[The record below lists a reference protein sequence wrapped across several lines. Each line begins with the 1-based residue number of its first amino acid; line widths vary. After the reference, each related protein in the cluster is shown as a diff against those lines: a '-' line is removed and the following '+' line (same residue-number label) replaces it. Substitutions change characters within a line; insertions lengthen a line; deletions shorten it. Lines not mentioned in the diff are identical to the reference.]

1 MIDHKM
7 LLWRLE
13 ELASEEQQE
22 KLWLH
27 GNENQM
33 SSFTEAICG
42 VFDDARLTRAL
53 ETGYLENNFSRELC
67 QKVEKLNQLINLV
80 PEDLPPEKIIKHSKM
95 NAIRALSGELLDL
108 FESEIAEGE
117 EG

>member
-1 MIDHKM
+1 MLDMII
-7 LLWRLE
+7 LLENLN
-13 ELASEEQQE
+13 ELASKELQE

-53 ETGYLENNFSRELC
+53 ETGYLKNNFSGVLC
-67 QKVEKLNQLINLV
+67 QKVEKLDQLINLV
-80 PEDLPPEKIIKHSKM
+80 PEELPPEEIITHPKM
-95 NAIRALSGELLDL
+95 SAVRALSGELLDL
-108 FESEIAEGE
+108 FKSEITKGE